1 MSIVMNLNS
10 LFRLGRLFLIMQ
22 IGTSFGILAGH
33 VLRLAVAWW
42 CLKETESA
50 IAFSSLIALSV
61 ATEIYLK
68 PFLASLGDHFNRIKF
83 ILCCQF
89 IVLIIT
95 LFFYLLSQVN
105 YFDIRLIAVSLILMS
120 AVISVREPTI
130 MGLIPD
136 MVAEGEVTNAISNR
150 SALNSIIM
158 MIGPILATA
167 LISVFSINT
176 ALLTATVLLAFSCI
190 AFFCLYA
197 KQKEQLIDHDIKNM
211 NDSSSWFAKT
221 KGGFRAIYRVKSE
234 LHIALIS
241 TLINFTMFPFFS
253 VTVPYW
259 ISNELKL
266 PATYLGAFEVSFGF
280 GLIAGSM
287 YFNKLILNLFG
298 RLYNVVSGFILL
310 GGSVVA
316 IISVDNIYFSI
327 FFAFF
332 CGLAFILI
340 NVNLST
346 LRSTATPHNYRT
358 RMSAMAVFMSSLAN
372 PFGVVIAGWFISNL
386 GVANF
391 ALSSGVAVLF
401 IAPLIM
407 CSSDVK
413 KALSLNELDMKGYYE
428 KKYPKAFY
436 K

>member
-1 MSIVMNLNS
+1 MNLKS
-10 LFRLGRLFLIMQ
+10 IFQLGRLFLIMQ
-22 IGTSFGILAGH
+22 TGTSFGILAGH

-42 CLKETESA
+42 CLKETQSA

-89 IVLIIT
+89 IVLLIT
-95 LFFYLLSQVN
+95 LFLYLLSQVN
-105 YFDIRLIAVSLILMS
+105 YFDIKLVAASLILMS
-120 AVISVREPTI
+120 AVTSVREPTI

-136 MVAEGEVTNAISNR
+136 MVAEGEVTKAISSR

-158 MIGPILATA
+158 MIGPIFATA
-167 LISVFSINT
+167 LISVFSINA
-176 ALLTATVLLAFSCI
+176 ALFTATGLLILSCI
-190 AFFCLYA
+190 AFFCLYT
-197 KQKEQLIDHDIKNM
+197 KQKEQLIDNEVKHIK
-211 NDSSSWFAKT
+211 DSYSWFSKT

-234 LHIALIS
+234 FHIALIS
-241 TLINFTMFPFFS
+241 TMINFTMFPFFS
-253 VTVPYW
+253 VTIPYW
-259 ISNELKL
+259 ISNVLKL
-266 PATYLGAFEVSFGF
+266 PATFLGAFEVSFGL

-287 YFNKLILNLFG
+287 YFNKLILDLFG
-298 RLYNVVSGFILL
+298 RLYNVVSGFLLL

-316 IISVDNIYFSI
+316 IMSVNNIYLSI
-327 FFAFF
+327 IFAFF
-332 CGLAFILI
+332 CGLAFIFI
-340 NVNLST
+340 NVNLTT
-346 LRSTATPHNYRT
+346 LRATATPHNYRT

-372 PFGVVIAGWFISNL
+372 PFGIIIAGWFISNI
-386 GVANF
+386 GVENF
-391 ALSSGVAVLF
+391 ALASGVAVLF

-407 CSSDVK
+407 CSTDVK

-428 KKYPKAFY
+428 KKYPEAFY